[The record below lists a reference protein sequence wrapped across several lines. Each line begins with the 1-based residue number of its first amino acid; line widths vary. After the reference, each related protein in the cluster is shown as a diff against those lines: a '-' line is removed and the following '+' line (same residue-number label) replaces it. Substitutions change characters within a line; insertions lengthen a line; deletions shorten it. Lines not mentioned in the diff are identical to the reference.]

1 MRRDST
7 EGTPETGTGAIFYMK
22 QTMAAPPMEEAS
34 QSPAGTSGK
43 NRAGYEKV
51 DPIRRF
57 VATPYT
63 ASLPAMGRKV
73 RLETNSP
80 TLLEHMVNLF
90 AQYSGTPYRPPEFR
104 WRIVVES
111 GLPCSPPWP
120 WRSAFSDKGIRFAHF
135 GQRNFLAVDIDARE
149 AVGFVSEGLFEDR
162 QGFST
167 PFIDTLFYMS
177 AAPLGLMPF
186 ASACVSLGNLGLL
199 VLGEPNQ
206 GKTTASYLAAR
217 TGLTVHSDQSVF
229 LELVNDELR
238 AWGDFVPLA
247 FRPETLL
254 FLPEL
259 QSRTR
264 PFAYCD
270 FHFHYLPKHHA
281 GPALSPLVTPTCC
294 VVLERGASYVPRLDT
309 VDSSD
314 LRRYIARYLAF
325 KDEDRFEDQNRSIV
339 AELAQLPAY
348 RLAYGIDPAD
358 AAPFFRCLLM
368 RHGGRVKSA

>member
-1 MRRDST
+1 M
-7 EGTPETGTGAIFYMK
+7 GA
-22 QTMAAPPMEEAS
+22 AGMEDAS
-34 QSPAGTSGK
+34 PSHAGTSGK
-43 NRAGYEKV
+43 YPAAYEKV

-57 VATPYT
+57 VATPHI
-63 ASLPAMGRKV
+63 ASLPVMGRNV

-80 TLLEHMVNLF
+80 KLLEHMVNLF
-90 AQYSGTPYRPPEFR
+90 AHYFGTAHRPPEFL

-111 GLPCSPPWP
+111 YVPCSPPWP
-120 WRSAFSDKGIRFAHF
+120 WRSTFSDEGIRFAQF

-162 QGFST
+162 QGFSS

-186 ASACVSLGNLGLL
+186 ATACVSLGNQGLL
-199 VLGEPNQ
+199 VLGGPNQ
-206 GKTTASYLAAR
+206 GKTTAGYLATR
-217 TGLTVHSDQSVF
+217 DGLTVHSDQSVF

-247 FRPETLL
+247 FRPETLQ

-264 PFAYCD
+264 PFSYCD
-270 FHFHYLPKHHA
+270 FHFHYLPKHQA
-281 GPALSPLVTPTCC
+281 GPAVSPLVTPTCC
-294 VVLERGASYVPRLDT
+294 VVLERGASSVPRLDLLE
-309 VDSSD
+309 SSD

-325 KDEDRFEDQNRSIV
+325 KDEDRFEEQNRSIV
-339 AELAQLPAY
+339 AELAELPAY

-368 RHGGRVKSA
+368 RHGRRIKST